1 MTQEL
6 ETLRAK
12 QIAFLIE
19 AQKSSLEREKMITRQ
34 IERLAEIHS
43 QQSQVM
49 QKLTDGLGKLADN
62 LASTNAALERMER
75 VVDYLMKRDGEISR
89 SDGLDKS

>member
-1 MTQEL
+1 MTKEI
-6 ETLRAK
+6 ETIQHK
-12 QIAFLIE
+12 QIAYLIE

-34 IERLAEIHS
+34 IERLVDIHS

-49 QKLTDGLGKLADN
+49 QKLTDGLGRLADN
-62 LASTNAALERMER
+62 LASTNAALERIER

-89 SDGLDKS
+89 